1 MTNRTSL
8 REKANRAREYRCRN
22 LIGVL
27 EHPRDIRNIGTFVRN
42 INALGVEKAY
52 IVTDNPDFPA
62 EWESMRNRNSLLG
75 TSASAIKWTFVRVFP
90 TTEACLQRLEDRG
103 FASIATSPHQ
113 KGKDNVLL
121 HEGDYT
127 RFRRL
132 AVWFGSEGRGLSDLA
147 IARSRFCVQIPM
159 AGIVESLNLGT
170 CSGIVLYEVAR
181 QRREYQKRKAEA
193 RAAKAFAGLRVAMA
207 NGCV

>member
-1 MTNRTSL
+1 
-8 REKANRAREYRCRN
+8 
-22 LIGVL
+22 
-27 EHPRDIRNIGTFVRN
+27 
-42 INALGVEKAY
+42 
-52 IVTDNPDFPA
+52 
-62 EWESMRNRNSLLG
+62 
-75 TSASAIKWTFVRVFP
+75 VFP
-90 TTEACLQRLEDRG
+90 TTEACLQHLEDKG
-103 FASIATSPHQ
+103 FASMATSPHQ
-113 KGKDNVLL
+113 KGRDNVWL

-193 RAAKAFAGLRVAMA
+193 RAAKALAGLRVAMA
-207 NGCV
+207 NGFV